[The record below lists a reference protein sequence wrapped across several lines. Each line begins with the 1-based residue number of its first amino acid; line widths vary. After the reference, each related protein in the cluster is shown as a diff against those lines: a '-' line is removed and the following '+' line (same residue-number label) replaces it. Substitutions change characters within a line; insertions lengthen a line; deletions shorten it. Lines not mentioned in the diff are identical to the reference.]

1 MIALAILGVIAA
13 LTLPG
18 VFANVNQAG
27 NEAKLKSHITAIHQ
41 AFNADVLDGTYVSI
55 AKTLTTRLNYANH
68 CPPNNVD
75 GPCAKA
81 WWAPAGGPL
90 GGEGT
95 YVHRFIM
102 PDGSIIWDHGH
113 GRVHIKVV
121 NDKDA
126 SIATDG
132 TGNALLFRYNHT
144 MATFPADY
152 GYPDVPPGEL
162 KPFIVATDLY
172 KKVFE

>member
-1 MIALAILGVIAA
+1 LLISLSILGVIAA

-18 VFANVNQAG
+18 VITHMTWASNK
-27 NEAKLKSHITAIHQ
+27 AKLKATTSAVHQ
-41 AFNADVLDGTYVSI
+41 ALYSATLDGSYTNAQDVLL
-55 AKTLTTRLNYANH
+55 AKLNYAHH

-81 WWAPAGGPL
+81 WWAPAGGAD
-90 GGEGT
+90 T

-102 PDGSIIWDHGH
+102 PDGSIIWDHGY

-132 TGNALLFRYNHT
+132 TGNALLLRYNHT

-162 KPFIVATDLY
+162 KPYIHATDLY